1 MISTHRMTI
10 QASAKTVL
18 RAGIIFA
25 ATVGASP
32 LTALA
37 QGTAAP
43 AGGGFADRVK
53 QGVSAAGTPAGL
65 TNTPP
70 LETLIGNIINTVL
83 GFLGVILLGYI
94 IWAGFLW
101 MTAGGDK
108 TKVEHSISMIRNA
121 IIGLII
127 IVSAYAITT
136 FVLARLTSVGSGAT
150 AV

>member
-1 MISTHRMTI
+1 MTI
-10 QASAKTVL
+10 RARTKTVM
-18 RAGIIFA
+18 RAGMILA
-25 ATVGASP
+25 ATIGVSP
-32 LTALA
+32 LTAFA

-53 QGVSAAGTPAGL
+53 QGVTAAGTPAGL

-70 LETLIGNIINTVL
+70 LETLIGNIISTVL

-108 TKVEHSISMIRNA
+108 TKVERSISMIRNA

-127 IVSAYAITT
+127 IVAAYAITT
-136 FVLARLTSVGSGAT
+136 FVLARLTTVGSGAT
-150 AV
+150 SV